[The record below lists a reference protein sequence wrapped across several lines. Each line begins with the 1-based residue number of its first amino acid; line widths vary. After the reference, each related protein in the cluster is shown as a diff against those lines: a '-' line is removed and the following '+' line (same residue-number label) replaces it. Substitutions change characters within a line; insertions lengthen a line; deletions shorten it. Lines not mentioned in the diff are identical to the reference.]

1 MGAIKKVVDELNL
14 NFEKLTYENKKLKG
28 SKVKL
33 EKEMKNMIAR
43 FEKEK
48 EEKILEMR
56 EIYIGQLKD

>member
-14 NFEKLTYENKKLKG
+14 NSEKLTYENKKLKG

-48 EEKILEMR
+48 DEKILEMR

>member
-28 SKVKL
+28 RKVKL
-33 EKEMKNMIAR
+33 EKKMKNMIAR

>member
-33 EKEMKNMIAR
+33 EKKMKNMIAR